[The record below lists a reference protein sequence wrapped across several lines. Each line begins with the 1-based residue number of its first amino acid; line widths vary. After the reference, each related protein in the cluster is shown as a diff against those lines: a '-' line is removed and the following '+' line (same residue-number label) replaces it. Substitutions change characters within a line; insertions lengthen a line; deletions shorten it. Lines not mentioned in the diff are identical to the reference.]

1 MSLFLTF
8 FMGTKVWDMGSVGLQ
23 GGEEKSLRILFV
35 FQDRSAEGG
44 DVARNFILDFLL
56 WSVVFTGVDFLALL
70 DVPEITAGSLLKR
83 NS

>member
-1 MSLFLTF
+1 
-8 FMGTKVWDMGSVGLQ
+8 MGSVGLQ
-23 GGEEKSLRILFV
+23 GGDEKSLRMVLV

-56 WSVVFTGVDFLALL
+56 WSVVLIGVDFLALSA
-70 DVPEITAGSLLKR
+70 VPGISAASLLKR